1 MIMPVIP
8 VPIFVRNGGGDL
20 TGAQLAIVL
29 SVCAVMI
36 LGLIGWAIY
45 LWRR

>member
-1 MIMPVIP
+1 MIKPVIP
-8 VPIFVRNGGGDL
+8 VPIFVRSGGGDL

-29 SVCAVMI
+29 SVCGVMI
-36 LGLIGWAIY
+36 VGLIGWTIY

>member
-1 MIMPVIP
+1 MIQPVIP

-20 TGAQLAIVL
+20 TGTQLAIVL
-29 SVCAVMI
+29 IVSGVII
-36 LGLIGWAIY
+36 LGLIRWMIY